1 MISKHVPPLSGLTNL
16 VVATCC
22 TIDGVASALLLVL
35 ISIDTKLRGLYLESR
50 KIFDMLAALVG
61 TLFIEAN

>member
-1 MISKHVPPLSGLTNL
+1 
-16 VVATCC
+16 
-22 TIDGVASALLLVL
+22 
-35 ISIDTKLRGLYLESR
+35 LYLESR